1 MLHWAIMAGPWHDQL
16 GCGSALSVD
25 ARICSGAGRNHPTV
39 GDDEPRTLN
48 EADTAKHTSFRSSS
62 F

>member
-1 MLHWAIMAGPWHDQL
+1 MLA
-16 GCGSALSVD
+16 V
-25 ARICSGAGRNHPTV
+25 R
-39 GDDEPRTLN
+39 RTRRALN

>member
-1 MLHWAIMAGPWHDQL
+1 L
-16 GCGSALSVD
+16 
-25 ARICSGAGRNHPTV
+25 ARRQQEAVN
-39 GDDEPRTLN
+39 PRTLN